1 MSSKQGLPESRDRNY
16 EVTYSLPIKRPLL
29 ERLSV
34 LYQHIWTYLIKYINL
49 LYPVCWAHVLYPI
62 QKVFCSGLC
71 ASSFEPIRG
80 ILSLDEPIAYVFL
93 ICSTF
98 VPIYKVPAILSE
110 LTKNSTWI
118 FSTNY
123 HEATPFGVHQT
134 IWVTPEFYRL
144 MPNSSILK
152 LWYQNI
158 SELYITVIISCKI
171 YSARKKESKRPLMVL
186 EEKKSKYKF
195 LSNSYYEIVILP
207 SNMN

>member
-98 VPIYKVPAILSE
+98 VPIYKVPAIYLSWLRIVPE
-110 LTKNSTWI
+110 YLVQIPWMHAIWS
-118 FSTNY
+118 SSNY
-123 HEATPFGVHQT
+123 RSNTRILSF
-134 IWVTPEFYRL
+134 

-152 LWYQNI
+152 
-158 SELYITVIISCKI
+158 
-171 YSARKKESKRPLMVL
+171 
-186 EEKKSKYKF
+186 
-195 LSNSYYEIVILP
+195 
-207 SNMN
+207 